1 MIQRKKI
8 SRYSLISVI
17 VVVLIVAI
25 FARLFNLQIVN
36 GVMYSQQSEKR
47 LLKSTPVTASRGE
60 ITDRYGRPL
69 VTNRMGFNIVF
80 YKEYIEKENLNKLIA
95 DTIEIL
101 EAYSQTYYDT
111 LPINENGDF
120 EFKSPQYNSLD
131 EKENEKHKH
140 RKKYIF

>member
-47 LLKSTPVTASRGE
+47 LLKSTPVTASRGV
-60 ITDRYGRPL
+60 P
-69 VTNRMGFNIVF
+69 
-80 YKEYIEKENLNKLIA
+80 KLS
-95 DTIEIL
+95 TI
-101 EAYSQTYYDT
+101 
-111 LPINENGDF
+111 
-120 EFKSPQYNSLD
+120 
-131 EKENEKHKH
+131 
-140 RKKYIF
+140 